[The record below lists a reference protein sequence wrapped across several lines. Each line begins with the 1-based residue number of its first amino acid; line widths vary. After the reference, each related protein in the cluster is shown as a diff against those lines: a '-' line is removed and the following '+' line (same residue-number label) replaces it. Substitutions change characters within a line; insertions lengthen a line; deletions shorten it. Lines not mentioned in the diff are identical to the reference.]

1 MSLPEGQP
9 GDGRAEDAAVRD
21 AAIRKILEPDAR
33 ARLSN
38 IKMVKPD
45 LATAVENY
53 LLGMGAQ
60 GRLSAQVTDE
70 QLKQIL
76 LSTQQPKRDFKMSR
90 V

>member
-1 MSLPEGQP
+1 MSQPEGQP
-9 GDGRAEDAAVRD
+9 GEGRADDAAARE
-21 AAIRKILEPDAR
+21 AAMRRILEPEAR

-38 IKMVKPD
+38 IRMVKPE
-45 LATAVENY
+45 LASAVENY

-60 GRLSAQVTDE
+60 GRLEAPVTDP

-76 LSTQQPKRDFKMSR
+76 LSAQQPKRDFKMSR